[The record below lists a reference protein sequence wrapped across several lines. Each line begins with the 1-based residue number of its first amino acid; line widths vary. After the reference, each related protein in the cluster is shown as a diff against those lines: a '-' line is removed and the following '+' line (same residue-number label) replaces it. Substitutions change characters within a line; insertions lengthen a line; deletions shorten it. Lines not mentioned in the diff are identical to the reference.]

1 MTVSDYP
8 MKNIEP
14 DLAPN
19 TPLSL
24 PITIWQVIDDVE
36 PIDKNLRFRLRFG
49 LAFFIVMMGWWIY
62 DAAPIGF
69 LVFFSLI
76 CLPSFWFYLFH
87 YRHFNL
93 KANTPLPI
101 ITIGNHFVKMYDN
114 HGKMVIEN
122 KSVGYHDSKI
132 QTWGMV
138 HWLVVAI
145 RGQKFCYFIF
155 DNPACH
161 YYVDIDGETYKI
173 PMDKLA
179 LLIESVVLEIKNNPN
194 GDVVVFNKSYYINGR

>member
-1 MTVSDYP
+1 
-8 MKNIEP
+8 MKVIEQ

-19 TPLSL
+19 TSLSL
-24 PITIWQVIDDVE
+24 PITIWQVIDDIE

-49 LAFFIVMMGWWIY
+49 LAFFILMVGWWIY
-62 DAAPIGF
+62 DADAPIGF

-76 CLPSFWFYLFH
+76 CLPSFWFYIFH

-101 ITIGNHFVKMYDN
+101 ITFAKHFVKMYDN
-114 HGKMVIEN
+114 YGNMVIDN
-122 KSVGYHDSKI
+122 KSVDHQVSKI
-132 QTWGMV
+132 ETWGVV

-145 RGQKFCYFIF
+145 KGQKFRYFLF
-155 DNPACH
+155 DNPTCH
-161 YYVDIDGETYKI
+161 YYIEVDGERYKI

-179 LLIESVVLEIKNNPN
+179 FLIESLVLEIKNNPN
-194 GDVVVFNKSYYINGR
+194 HDAITLHENHYVDW